1 MGSGASKS
9 GGKKADD
16 SGGAGRSPES
26 SSSSARTSKSA
37 VVKRGSVDR
46 KSNGGGSP
54 ETPRG
59 SKREQSRRDSSMK
72 RNTAMESGDTRG
84 SSIRAMRGTIN
95 KRGSF
100 ADPEDGTDTRPSN
113 SGKSGKLD
121 RHSIGVVTS
130 RTSVISVHRPGST
143 PSGPM
148 PRQDRHSVGTVS
160 AVKVRAR
167 ARDGGRARGRRP
179 RTRARGLTPAP
190 RSLARSRARSP
201 KVSRSVDAKTFMA
214 AQREREMSRTDI
226 VGTDP
231 GTGGMGGGGG
241 ATGEGR
247 RKSRKEPS
255 RHSLQMI
262 HQSRQSVIS
271 LKDPNA
277 PDVKRRMQLEEQVRR
292 PRTP

>member
-46 KSNGGGSP
+46 KSNGGGRP

-130 RTSVISVHRPGST
+130 
-143 PSGPM
+143 
-148 PRQDRHSVGTVS
+148 
-160 AVKVRAR
+160 
-167 ARDGGRARGRRP
+167 
-179 RTRARGLTPAP
+179 
-190 RSLARSRARSP
+190 
-201 KVSRSVDAKTFMA
+201 
-214 AQREREMSRTDI
+214 
-226 VGTDP
+226 
-231 GTGGMGGGGG
+231 GGGGG
-241 ATGEGR
+241 YGLVSVVNNVVTTMKDSTGNGTTEVASHVQNSEVGLLVIALPSAAGVSEFVTDILVKATCPILFVR
-247 RKSRKEPS
+247 PS
-255 RHSLQMI
+255 G
-262 HQSRQSVIS
+262 
-271 LKDPNA
+271 N
-277 PDVKRRMQLEEQVRR
+277 
-292 PRTP
+292 